1 MRIEQHTQSPA
12 LETVDHLIRKRG
24 IEIRSS
30 LRYENGL
37 PFIVQRLLDVLLGCG
52 T

>member
-1 MRIEQHTQSPA
+1 MTG
-12 LETVDHLIRKRG
+12 IRSKLLNA

-37 PFIVQRLLDVLLGCG
+37 PFIVQRLLDVPLGCG